1 MPRWSENADSQSTH
15 IHVSLLDRA
24 GHSCF
29 WDEDADEKMSK
40 RFRYFI
46 GGLQTFL
53 PEFMLVC
60 APTVNSWRRFVE
72 GTFAPPAFTWGM
84 ENRTT
89 CLRVVGRGPGSMRV
103 ENRLPCADTNPYL
116 TAAATIAAGLAGIEA
131 EIDPTQPTV
140 GNGYLPHARH
150 GRALQ
155 PNMKAAIDAL
165 RNSACANDWFGARFV
180 ETYSATRASQ
190 LDQFEGKSLI
200 DERRRFFELG

>member
-1 MPRWSENADSQSTH
+1 
-15 IHVSLLDRA
+15 
-24 GHSCF
+24 
-29 WDEDADEKMSK
+29 
-40 RFRYFI
+40 
-46 GGLQTFL
+46 
-53 PEFMLVC
+53 MLVC

-140 GNGYLPHARH
+140 GNDYLPHARH